1 MVFKFTTMK
10 NLLFIS
16 FLFISFG
23 IHSQGNLQF
32 NKVLNLEY
40 TKQVTG
46 ISSNGGADGKN
57 ILATVTIPENKVWK
71 VVHVSVAAGDEFRNN
86 APYSINAVPN
96 GSVAIGGTLIWATMN
111 SNAVVSQYPIWFG
124 SGTKEIIWWQYS
136 QVAGSSNTRL
146 VSISILEFNIIQ

>member
-1 MVFKFTTMK
+1 MAFKFTIMK

-23 IHSQGNLQF
+23 IYSQGNLQF
-32 NKVLNLEY
+32 NKVINLEY

-46 ISSNGGADGKN
+46 TNSNNNADGKN

-71 VVHVSVAAGDEFRNN
+71 VVHVSVANGDEFRNN
-86 APYSINAVPN
+86 APYNINATASS
-96 GSVAIGGTLIWATMN
+96 SVAIGGTIIWAAMN

-136 QVAGSSNTRL
+136 QVTPTSNTRL
-146 VSISILEFNIIQ
+146 VSISILEFNIIP